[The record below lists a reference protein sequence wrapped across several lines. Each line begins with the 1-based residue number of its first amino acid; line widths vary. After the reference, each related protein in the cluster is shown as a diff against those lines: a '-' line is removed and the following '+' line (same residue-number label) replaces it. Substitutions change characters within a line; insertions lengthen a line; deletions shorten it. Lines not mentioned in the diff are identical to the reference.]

1 MVAMA
6 VDRTGRARDDR
17 RGFGVERATI
27 TIDRAG
33 IVVVAGEID
42 VDNADRLARA
52 LGDPDCDVVYLSRV
66 TFFGAAGLR
75 ALLSAAQT
83 QPNGRLVLR
92 SPSRAVARLL
102 AVTGVAER
110 FDTIGSRR
118 APSSPEP
125 STTS

>member
-1 MVAMA
+1 M
-6 VDRTGRARDDR
+6 
-17 RGFGVERATI
+17 
-27 TIDRAG
+27 
-33 IVVVAGEID
+33 IVVPLHHELDVLTAGQLNDDLRAVNSVEHMIID
-42 VDNADRLARA
+42 
-52 LGDPDCDVVYLSRV
+52 LSRV